1 MLSCRQV
8 RREATMRR
16 CDIVRLGLAGWLLAL
31 LAATASAQ
39 PALVLD
45 AQGPDRIELR
55 EHLGLLRDPS
65 GTLDAH
71 AIRARGDAFQ
81 PLAPG
86 SGLNFSYTRDVVW
99 LRLVL
104 RSALAQH
111 SDWRIELDYAS
122 LDHAELHDADG
133 SVQRGGDR
141 IALAQRSIP
150 HRNPVFALSLAP
162 GETRE
167 VLLRAWSQGSVTV
180 NPSLWRADAFHRHS
194 EDAYA
199 GYALYFGML
208 LALAGYNLLLYF
220 VLRDRAF
227 LFYVLFVAGVGV
239 GIASI
244 YGLAA
249 QYLWPDAVEWS
260 NRALIVSFAL
270 TGIVG
275 PLFTRAFLGTAT
287 RAPRWHFW
295 LGAGAWMHVAM
306 LLVGLFAPLRFGMQ
320 AMSAGTMVG
329 CLLMLG
335 CGIWC
340 WTRDVPGARLFVL
353 AWMVILVGGLLMAL
367 RNFGLLPTNFIT
379 MHAMQVGSALEMLLL
394 SFALADRFNH
404 IKHEKAQA
412 QAHALA
418 AEQQLVASLKEH
430 EQELEQRVTQRT
442 EELAAANARL
452 RELALR
458 DPLTALA
465 NRAALY
471 ARVGEALQRMQSGA
485 RTLCLFMV
493 DLDGFKAVNDNHGHE
508 VGDRVLVEVAA
519 RLRAVTRGTD
529 LVARLGGDE
538 FVVVAEGLELPHGAQ
553 SLAQALLDALKPALV
568 AAPESKIGASI
579 GIAACGPGNEDTGS
593 LLRRADAAMYAAK
606 AAGRGTMQWSQP

>member
-1 MLSCRQV
+1 LHLR
-8 RREATMRR
+8 A
-16 CDIVRLGLAGWLLAL
+16 LGLLLVMLAGT
-31 LAATASAQ
+31 ATAQ

-45 AQGPDRIELR
+45 EQSTNRIELR
-55 EHLGLLRDPS
+55 GHLGMLRDPA
-65 GTLDAH
+65 GTLDAV
-71 AIRARGDAFQ
+71 AVRGRSTQFQ
-81 PLAPG
+81 PLSPG
-86 SGLNFSYTRDVVW
+86 SGLNFSYTNDVVW
-99 LRLVL
+99 LRLVV
-104 RSALAQH
+104 RSALTQA

-122 LDHAELHDADG
+122 LDHAELHDPRG
-133 SVQRGGDR
+133 PLQRSGDR
-141 IALAQRSIP
+141 IALAARSIP
-150 HRNPVFALSLAP
+150 HRNPVFAVALAP

-167 VLLRAWSQGSVTV
+167 LLLRTWSQGSVTV
-180 NPSLWRADAFHRHS
+180 NPGLWRADAFRSHS
-194 EDAYA
+194 EDSYA

-208 LALAGYNLLLYF
+208 LALAGYNLLLY
-220 VLRDRAF
+220 VALRDRAF
-227 LFYVLFVAGVGV
+227 LYYVLFVSGVGI

-244 YGLAA
+244 YGLAG
-249 QYLWPDAVEWS
+249 QYLWPNAVEWS

-275 PLFTRAFLGTAT
+275 PLFTRTFLGTA
-287 RAPRWHFW
+287 RAAPRWHTW
-295 LGAGAWMHVAM
+295 LGACAWMHVVI

-329 CLLMLG
+329 CVLMLG

-340 WTRDVPGARLFVL
+340 SMRGVPGARLFVL

-379 MHAMQVGSALEMLLL
+379 MHAMLVGSALEMLLL

-412 QAHALA
+412 QAQALA
-418 AEQQLVASLKEH
+418 AEQQLVASLKQHEH
-430 EQELEQRVTQRT
+430 ALEQRVAERT
-442 EELAAANARL
+442 EELAAANTRL
-452 RELALR
+452 REIALR

-493 DLDGFKAVNDNHGHE
+493 DLDGFKAVNDRHGHE

-519 RLRAVTRGTD
+519 RLRAATRGTD

-538 FVVVAEGLELPHGAQ
+538 FVVVAEGLELPDDAHALAQ
-553 SLAQALLDALKPALV
+553 SLLDALKRPLT

-579 GIAACGPGNEDTGS
+579 GIAASGSGAEDTES
-593 LLRRADAAMYAAK
+593 LLRRADTAMYAAK
-606 AAGRGTMQWSQP
+606 AAGRGTIEWSRSVVAA